1 MMMKTNKSF
10 VFAGYR
16 RRINL
21 DHVRDVSWEFNDD
34 GGDIKVTFIF
44 SDGEYLDLFIDEEEF
59 NLMMSGLENIEI

>member
-10 VFAGYR
+10 VRAGNR

-21 DHVRDVSWEFNDD
+21 DHVCDVSWEFNED

-44 SDGEYLDLFIDEEEF
+44 SDGMYLDLFLDEEEF
-59 NLMMSGLENIEI
+59 CEFLGGLNHAEV

>member
-10 VFAGYR
+10 VRAGYR

-21 DHVRDVSWEFNDD
+21 DHVRDVSWEFDND

-44 SDGEYLDLFIDEEEF
+44 SDGEYLDLFLDEEEF
-59 NLMMSGLENIEI
+59 CEFLGGLNHAEV

>member
-10 VFAGYR
+10 VRAGNR

-21 DHVRDVSWEFNDD
+21 DYVRDVSWEFDND

-44 SDGEYLDLFIDEEEF
+44 SDGVYLDLFLDEEEF
-59 NLMMSGLENIEI
+59 CEFLGGLNHAEI

>member
-10 VFAGYR
+10 VRAGNR

-21 DHVRDVSWEFNDD
+21 DYVRDVSWEFDDD

-44 SDGEYLDLFIDEEEF
+44 SDGMYLDLFLDEEEF
-59 NLMMSGLENIEI
+59 CEFVEGLNHAEI

>member
-10 VFAGYR
+10 VRAGNR

-44 SDGEYLDLFIDEEEF
+44 SDGMYLDLFLDEEEF
-59 NLMMSGLENIEI
+59 CEFMGGLNHAEI

>member
-10 VFAGYR
+10 VFAGYK

-21 DHVRDVSWEFNDD
+21 DKVREVMWEFDNS

-44 SDGEYLDLFIDEEEF
+44 SDGMYSDVFLDEEEF
-59 NLMMSGLENIEI
+59 NLMMSGLENVEI